1 MAIRSED
8 EARRHMNS
16 ILPDP
21 EEREKCLNVFA
32 DAIDRA
38 NGHSRD
44 NWAVT
49 QAKGKV
55 RLIVGHVIVCTLKNR
70 PEHGPL
76 WIALDKKL
84 MGTSSDRFV
93 LERSDDWEWDTVS
106 KKEDREYSSIG
117 SRNGFYRPSGRHAK
131 VWPAIEPLFFESI
144 FRAATLTTK
153 DPATPKGHTPEVL
166 GYLRGELRRPVPDPG
181 Y

>member
-8 EARRHMNS
+8 DARRHMHS
-16 ILPDP
+16 ILPEP

-38 NGHSRD
+38 NGHSRG

-49 QAKGKV
+49 RAKGKV

-84 MGTSSDRFV
+84 LGTSSDRSI
-93 LERSDDWEWDTVS
+93 LELSDDWEWDTVS
-106 KKEDREYSSIG
+106 KNREYPAIG
-117 SRNGFYRPSGRHAK
+117 SRNGFYRPSGDHAEL
-131 VWPAIEPLFFESI
+131 WQATEPLFFESI
-144 FRAATLTTK
+144 FTAATQTTI
-153 DPATPKGHTPEVL
+153 DPRTPKGHTPEIL
-166 GYLRGELRRPVPDPG
+166 EYLRGELGRPVPDPL

>member
-8 EARRHMNS
+8 DARRHMLS
-16 ILPDP
+16 ILPEP
-21 EEREKCLNVFA
+21 EEREKCLNVSA
-32 DAIDRA
+32 DAIGHA

-49 QAKGKV
+49 HLKVKV
-55 RLIVGHVIVCTLKNR
+55 RLIVGHVIVCTLRNR

-76 WIALDKKL
+76 WIALVKKL
-84 MGTSSDRFV
+84 LGTSPDRSILEQSDEW
-93 LERSDDWEWDTVS
+93 ERDTVS
-106 KKEDREYSSIG
+106 TKREYSSIG
-117 SRNGFYRPSGRHAK
+117 SRNGFYRPSRRHAK

-166 GYLRGELRRPVPDPG
+166 GYLRGELRRPVPDPV

>member
-8 EARRHMNS
+8 DARRHMHS
-16 ILPDP
+16 ILPEP

-70 PEHGPL
+70 
-76 WIALDKKL
+76 
-84 MGTSSDRFV
+84 
-93 LERSDDWEWDTVS
+93 RSTAPS
-106 KKEDREYSSIG
+106 G
-117 SRNGFYRPSGRHAK
+117 SRWTRSYWEPRPTDLSWNGRTTGSG
-131 VWPAIEPLFFESI
+131 
-144 FRAATLTTK
+144 
-153 DPATPKGHTPEVL
+153 TP
-166 GYLRGELRRPVPDPG
+166 
-181 Y
+181 